1 MSSEKRVVCFN
12 KDKQGKCMAYKEA
25 RCYEGCSA
33 RISRIED
40 KISLLECLL
49 KGSSKKLARGLQEE
63 LAEARAVQ
71 KAIQEKK
78 YEGWMSCYLEDIHRG
93 ERGGQSEQDANNR
106 TSLKQK
112 MKDNRSVDVK
122 PTQAQKA
129 EYKEAVKAWEEE
141 HGKLERLGRTG
152 MSHSKV
158 DSYTGVPI
166 CFSDDGVGYC
176 RGTRSRADRLN
187 GECKNCSY
195 LNPRWKK

>member
-1 MSSEKRVVCFN
+1 
-12 KDKQGKCMAYKEA
+12 MAYKEA
-25 RCYEGCSA
+25 QCYEGCPA

-40 KISLLECLL
+40 KISLLECLI
-49 KGSSKKLARGLQEE
+49 KSSSKKLARGLREE
-63 LAEARAVQ
+63 LKEARELQ

-78 YEGWMSCYLEDIHRG
+78 YKGWMSCYLEDVHRG

-112 MKDNRSVDVK
+112 MKDNRSIDVK

-129 EYKEAVKAWEEE
+129 EYKEAVKTWEEE

-152 MSHSKV
+152 MSHSRV

-176 RGTRSRADRLN
+176 RGTRSRANRLN

-195 LNPRWKK
+195 LNPRWQK